1 MSLLHHI
8 APPQQASVKTIMVVE
23 DDSDTAEVI
32 QLVLVDET
40 HYSILPVSTASEAL
54 RVASTTHVDLF
65 IIDYLLTGTDGI
77 TLYDQLRAIPG
88 LADAPVI
95 IISASLQSHEQEL
108 HERSLVGMLKPFD
121 LDELLEAVNKIITS

>member
-8 APPQQASVKTIMVVE
+8 APIQQASVKTIMVVE
-23 DDSDTAEVI
+23 DDHDTAEVI

-40 HYSILPVSTASEAL
+40 HYSILYVSTASEAL

-65 IIDYLLTGTDGI
+65 ILDYLLAEMDGI
-77 TLYDQLRAIPG
+77 TLYDQLRTIPG
-88 LADAPVI
+88 LADVPV
-95 IISASLQSHEQEL
+95 IISASLKSHEQEL
-108 HERSLVGMLKPFD
+108 HERSLVGMGKPFD